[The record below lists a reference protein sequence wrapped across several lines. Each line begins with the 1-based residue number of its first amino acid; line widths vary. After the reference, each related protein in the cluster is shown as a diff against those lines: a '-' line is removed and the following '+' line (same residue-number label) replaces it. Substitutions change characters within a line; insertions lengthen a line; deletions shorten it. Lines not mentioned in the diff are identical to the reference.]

1 LNSTKPYSGAEHQAF
16 FREAGHR
23 AALLIHGFPGT
34 PAELRGVG
42 EFLYQQGWT
51 VSCPLLPGFG
61 EQIETLARRTHHDWY
76 EAVCLEMTALRKKYQ
91 RIALVGYSM
100 GGALALQ
107 TAVQHAVK
115 PDALILIA
123 PFTQLVTGTQKLLW
137 PAVRLLMKEFRP
149 FEKADLHDVKIR
161 KAILQFM
168 PEADFDDLAVQNFI
182 RSISLPMKT
191 IEHVRQTG
199 LHALRNASQLC
210 LPTLIVQG
218 TTDEVVRPASTRKLV
233 QRMNGSVQY
242 HEINAGHDLI
252 HQDHAAWLQLKN
264 LIGNFLFQEAE
275 LE

>member
-1 LNSTKPYSGAEHQAF
+1 LNLPKPYSGAEHQAF

-34 PAELRGVG
+34 PAELRGIG
-42 EFLYQQGWT
+42 EFLHQQGWT

-76 EAVCLEMTALRKKYQ
+76 NAVCLEMTALHKKYQ

-107 TAVQHAVK
+107 VAAQHSVT
-115 PDALILIA
+115 PEALILIA
-123 PFTQLVTGTQKLLW
+123 PFTQLLTGTQKLLW

-161 KAILQFM
+161 RAILQFM
-168 PEADFDDLAVQNFI
+168 PEADFEDIAVQNFI

-218 TTDEVVRPASTRKLV
+218 TTDEVVRPATTRKLV

-252 HQDHAAWLQLKN
+252 HQDQAAWPQLKN
-264 LIGNFLFQEAE
+264 LIGNFLSQKVE
-275 LE
+275 